1 MRAVKVYRM
10 DYTMKTKYFLGVVF
24 ERRKT
29 ERVNNYND
37 MLRLARITFGFEPA
51 DAINIII
58 DVSQARRAYLPEPA
72 RAYLVE

>member
-10 DYTMKTKYFLGVVF
+10 DYTTKTKYFLGVVI

-37 MLRLARITFGFEPA
+37 LLRLARITFGFEPV
-51 DAINIII
+51 DDINIII
-58 DVSQARRAYLPEPA
+58 DVSRGRRAYPPEPA